1 MEESAFN
8 NLLREHKNQVFTYAF
23 YVLRNRE
30 DAEDVTQ
37 EVFIKVW
44 RNLEEIDENRCV
56 AWMMKVA
63 HNQCI
68 NLIRKHKGS
77 SRHVEDLE
85 RAAAESIPAA
95 GQSATDPALS
105 FESRETQEK
114 LLRALERLPVKTKS
128 LLLLHYFQGLKY
140 ETIGEMLG
148 MNVNTVKVDVHRG
161 RRLLRDILANECPEK
176 VREG

>member
-1 MEESAFN
+1 MEKSAFN
-8 NLLREHKNQVFTYAF
+8 KLLREHKNQVFTYAF

-77 SRHVEDLE
+77 SRHVENPE
-85 RAAAESIPAA
+85 RSAAESIPAA
-95 GQSATDPALS
+95 WPSATDPALN
-105 FESRETQEK
+105 FESRETQRK
-114 LLRALERLPVKTKS
+114 LLLAMGRLPVKTKS
-128 LLLLHYFQGLKY
+128 MLLLHYYHGLKY
-140 ETIGEMLG
+140 ETIGEILC

-161 RRLLRDILANECPEK
+161 RKLLQEFLAKEFPER